1 MNIHEYQAK
10 ALFSQ
15 YQIPVPKGAV
25 AFSPDE
31 ARSIADGINGRVVV
45 VKAQIHAGGRGKA
58 GGVKLAKSRPEV
70 EPYARELLGK
80 VLVTHQTGPAG
91 RQVKKL
97 LVEAG
102 ADIAR
107 ELYVSW
113 VSDRATGK
121 IVLIAST
128 EGGME
133 IEEVAAHAPEKIVR
147 LAVDPTFGY
156 QPYQGRAAAFQMGL
170 PKELVGPWVA
180 LLGRL
185 YQMFVDKDALQI
197 EINPLVVTGQGQ
209 LVALDGKVGFD
220 DNALFRHPDI
230 AGLRDLDEED
240 PLETRAAQY
249 NLNYVKLD
257 GTIGCMVNG
266 AGLAMATMD
275 VIQLAGAAPA
285 NFLDVGGGASKETV
299 KQAFQIL
306 LSDPNVRGVFVNIFG
321 GIVRCERIAGGI
333 IEAAK
338 EVAIS
343 VPLVVR
349 LEGTNAKEAK
359 AMLAE
364 SGLNLIVADTLW
376 DGARQIV
383 AAAKGCA

>member
-10 ALFSQ
+10 ALLAQ
-15 YQIPVPKGAV
+15 YHVPVPNGAV
-25 AFSPDE
+25 AFSPEE
-31 ARSIADGINGRVVV
+31 AKSVADGIETPVVV

-58 GGVKLAKSRPEV
+58 GGVKLARTKQEV
-70 EPYARELLGK
+70 EPFAHALLGQT
-80 VLVTHQTGPAG
+80 LVTHQTGPQG
-91 RQVKKL
+91 REVKKL

-107 ELYVSW
+107 ELYISW
-113 VSDRATGK
+113 IADRTTGA

-133 IEEVAAHAPEKIVR
+133 IEEVAAHSPEKIIR
-147 LAVDPTFGY
+147 IEVDPLFGY
-156 QPYQGRAAAFQMGL
+156 QAYQGRAAAFQLGL
-170 PKELVGPWVA
+170 PKEILGQWVA
-180 LLGRL
+180 LLGQT
-185 YQMFVDKDALQI
+185 YKMFVEKDASQI
-197 EINPLVVTGQGQ
+197 EINPLIITRQNK
-209 LVALDGKVGFD
+209 LMALDAKVGFD
-220 DNALFRHPDI
+220 DNALFRHSDI

-249 NLNYVKLD
+249 SLNYVKLS

-275 VIQLAGAAPA
+275 VIKLAGASPA

-306 LSDPNVRGVFVNIFG
+306 LADPNVRGVFVNIFG

-333 IEAAK
+333 IEAAREIK
-338 EVAIS
+338 IH

-359 AMLAE
+359 QMLAE

-376 DGARQIV
+376 DGAQKVV
-383 AAAKGCA
+383 AAVNG